1 MNLHNW
7 KTGHNKRL
15 FVVPKIVNGKPT
27 DSMIRTLWTPDLIL
41 WNTQN
46 MVQKWLSILEII
58 DSGNKKY
65 LTTVVFRQT
74 MLFVYISCLSLFKI
88 IFTTRIMSLIWS
100 TISNKWLRYL
110 VLDIVKFEKQITHYL
125 LNPEKY
131 VW

>member
-1 MNLHNW
+1 
-7 KTGHNKRL
+7 
-15 FVVPKIVNGKPT
+15 
-27 DSMIRTLWTPDLIL
+27 
-41 WNTQN
+41 

-74 MLFVYISCLSLFKI
+74 MLFVHISCLSLFKI
-88 IFTTRIMSLIWS
+88 IFTTGIMSLIWS
-100 TISNKWLRYL
+100 TVSNKWLRYL